1 MEKENLVIK
10 EIIQAYLERGFGSM
24 NKNDFEVWIFN
35 EWRKLQDKDLSDY
48 QVSKALKI
56 SETKVKRLKYEAD
69 LKYSFDEEQLLNK
82 FFKLAEKANYKK
94 DGDKLLFVIND
105 KLLRQYIN
113 NILEESGRFMD
124 SSFNSNIVSI
134 YVDDFSFLLE
144 KFNRIDKDKIL
155 ERAKEKAESDH
166 DFPVTIPDILKEMFI
181 NLAKEKLGGK
191 LVDFTTN
198 GIIDFVK
205 HLKQENK

>member
-1 MEKENLVIK
+1 MNEDSLSKVI
-10 EIIQAYLERGFGSM
+10 QQYLDRGFGSM

-48 QVSKALKI
+48 QVSKVLKI

-94 DGDKLLFVIND
+94 DGEKLLFVIND
-105 KLLRQYIN
+105 RLLRQYIN
-113 NILEESGRFMD
+113 NILEENGRFMA

-144 KFNRIDKDKIL
+144 RFNRIDKDEIL
-155 ERAKEKAESDH
+155 KRAKEMAENNH

-181 NLAKEKLGGK
+181 NLAKEKLGDK

>member
-1 MEKENLVIK
+1 MKKGNLKIE

-155 ERAKEKAESDH
+155 ERAKEKAETNH
-166 DFPVTIPDILKEMFI
+166 DFPQTIPGILKEMFL
-181 NLAKEKLGGK
+181 NLSKEKLGEI
-191 LVDFTTN
+191 TTN
-198 GIIDFVK
+198 SIIDFIK
-205 HLKQENK
+205 YIKQEFTNK

>member
-1 MEKENLVIK
+1 MEKGNLKIE

-155 ERAKEKAESDH
+155 ERAKEKAETNH
-166 DFPVTIPDILKEMFI
+166 DFPQTIPGILKEMFL
-181 NLAKEKLGGK
+181 NLSKEKLGEI
-191 LVDFTTN
+191 TTN
-198 GIIDFVK
+198 SIIDFIK
-205 HLKQENK
+205 YIKQEFTNK

>member
-1 MEKENLVIK
+1 MNEDSLSKVI
-10 EIIQAYLERGFGSM
+10 QQYLDRGFGSM

-48 QVSKALKI
+48 QVSKVLKI

-94 DGDKLLFVIND
+94 DGEKLLFVIND
-105 KLLRQYIN
+105 RLLRQYIN
-113 NILEESGRFMD
+113 NILEENGRFMA
-124 SSFNSNIVSI
+124 SFFNSNIVSI

-144 KFNRIDKDKIL
+144 RFNRIDKDEIL
-155 ERAKEKAESDH
+155 KRAKEMAENNH

-181 NLAKEKLGGK
+181 NLAKEKLGDK

-205 HLKQENK
+205 RLKQENK

>member
-1 MEKENLVIK
+1 MEIENVI
-10 EIIQAYLERGFGSM
+10 QLYLKRGFGSM